1 MDTNKIEYFD
11 ILGGEIIRDMR
22 PIINDKLAVTQV
34 TGVILMVTIAIV
46 TATVLHIGIQQ
57 TSDTNSNI
65 NPMVTMK
72 QSDDHITIIGI
83 QYGPVKKDEATVK
96 VYDDSGNFI
105 CNGILNPGINLA
117 SGDAIAISFSNPGAY
132 DILMIYQNTMIGSTK
147 YVV

>member
-11 ILGGEIIRDMR
+11 ILGGEMIRDMR

-72 QSDDHITIIGI
+72 QSDDHITI
-83 QYGPVKKDEATVK
+83 Q
-96 VYDDSGNFI
+96 
-105 CNGILNPGINLA
+105 
-117 SGDAIAISFSNPGAY
+117 
-132 DILMIYQNTMIGSTK
+132 
-147 YVV
+147 